1 MIRITFGNL
10 PVDWSMKTVCPGGT
24 WNVGASEGILSADGS
39 KIHIFYIYDNLN
51 YLYFVT
57 LKFADG
63 TVLSSRYKS
72 TLLWSY
78 VYGSALS
85 GDYIAANAKCSSP
98 YLVLFNTK
106 ISLSNYFYKNWNY
119 DYNLIM

>member
-1 MIRITFGNL
+1 
-10 PVDWSMKTVCPGGT
+10 MKTVCLSGS

-39 KIHIFYIYDNLN
+39 KIHIFYIYDNAD

-57 LKFADG
+57 LKFTDG

-85 GDYIAANAKCSSP
+85 GDYLAANAKCSIP
-98 YLVLFNTK
+98 YLVLFSTK
-106 ISLSNYFYKNWNY
+106 TSLFTVKSFSFN
-119 DYNLIM
+119 NLFGLSAEIASGR